1 MKPAAS
7 HVPSGTVDKA
17 GLECAGLP
25 IAVWLSCNTTGRTKR
40 QKENSLSADPVRLF
54 NNFSL
59 PVVRGR
65 PACKN

>member
-1 MKPAAS
+1 VKPTAS
-7 HVPSGTVDKA
+7 PLALVGGDKA
-17 GLECAGLP
+17 GLELCGPADCG
-25 IAVWLSCNTTGRTKR
+25 LSCNTTGRTKR